1 MMKKRV
7 ISTGLCV
14 GLSALIAGLSIH
26 LMKAEGQGA
35 SPHSSTFQSE
45 AWPTPWLN
53 LQTPSLSVTRSEVG
67 HWVDNM
73 PQLHDRATNA
83 RRLRR
88 QGLRAL
94 ANQRPCA
101 AGMVLRRSFELEPW
115 PREIAEHLE
124 NLELAY
130 RQCGWVR
137 EAEDLG
143 RVSITYFPTSYR
155 AYVAEKELA
164 RPEQTPAFHPMFQ
177 RWEFATLFR
186 VLDAR
191 ELSSDVINIR
201 STLEDWRR
209 ELARFAGPNELA
221 RARELAQYSDAPRL
235 ARFFHRVQRQRFI
248 DSGHNFEWH
257 QRSMR
262 TSFRSLA
269 QRAARRYGVPLS
281 LVMGVMRQES
291 AFSSKAESSAGA
303 LGLMQ
308 IMPLTGQYLARVPMS
323 EPWDPAILLEP
334 SVNVMLGVKYLSEL
348 QNRFGDLELV
358 LAAYNAG
365 PSAVQRWLNRR
376 PEDLAAFVEAIPY
389 DETRDYVVKVISWMR
404 RFEAVEEQRMVRL
417 NQARV
422 GEAS

>member
-7 ISTGLCV
+7 ISTGLFV

-35 SPHSSTFQSE
+35 SPYSSTLQSV

-53 LQTPSLSVTRSEVG
+53 LSTPSLSVSRSEVG

-269 QRAARRYGVPLS
+269 QRAARRYGVP
-281 LVMGVMRQES
+281 
-291 AFSSKAESSAGA
+291 
-303 LGLMQ
+303 
-308 IMPLTGQYLARVPMS
+308 
-323 EPWDPAILLEP
+323 
-334 SVNVMLGVKYLSEL
+334 YLS
-348 QNRFGDLELV
+348 
-358 LAAYNAG
+358 
-365 PSAVQRWLNRR
+365 
-376 PEDLAAFVEAIPY
+376 
-389 DETRDYVVKVISWMR
+389 
-404 RFEAVEEQRMVRL
+404 
-417 NQARV
+417 
-422 GEAS
+422 

>member
-1 MMKKRV
+1 
-7 ISTGLCV
+7 
-14 GLSALIAGLSIH
+14 
-26 LMKAEGQGA
+26 
-35 SPHSSTFQSE
+35 
-45 AWPTPWLN
+45 
-53 LQTPSLSVTRSEVG
+53 
-67 HWVDNM
+67 
-73 PQLHDRATNA
+73 
-83 RRLRR
+83 
-88 QGLRAL
+88 
-94 ANQRPCA
+94 
-101 AGMVLRRSFELEPW
+101 
-115 PREIAEHLE
+115 
-124 NLELAY
+124 
-130 RQCGWVR
+130 
-137 EAEDLG
+137 
-143 RVSITYFPTSYR
+143 
-155 AYVAEKELA
+155 
-164 RPEQTPAFHPMFQ
+164 MFQ

>member
-7 ISTGLCV
+7 ISTGLSV

-26 LMKAEGQGA
+26 LMKAEGQSA
-35 SPHSSTFQSE
+35 SPHSSTLQSE

-53 LQTPSLSVTRSEVG
+53 LQTPSLSVSRSEVG

-164 RPEQTPAFHPMFQ
+164 RPEQTPAFIRCFNVGNLRRSFGFWMLGSSRAMSSIFAAPLKIGDGNLLALLAPMSWLVPESWRSIPMRPVWLDSSIVFRGSALLIQ
-177 RWEFATLFR
+177 GITL
-186 VLDAR
+186 
-191 ELSSDVINIR
+191 
-201 STLEDWRR
+201 
-209 ELARFAGPNELA
+209 
-221 RARELAQYSDAPRL
+221 
-235 ARFFHRVQRQRFI
+235 
-248 DSGHNFEWH
+248 SGISVRCALHFV
-257 QRSMR
+257 
-262 TSFRSLA
+262 TA